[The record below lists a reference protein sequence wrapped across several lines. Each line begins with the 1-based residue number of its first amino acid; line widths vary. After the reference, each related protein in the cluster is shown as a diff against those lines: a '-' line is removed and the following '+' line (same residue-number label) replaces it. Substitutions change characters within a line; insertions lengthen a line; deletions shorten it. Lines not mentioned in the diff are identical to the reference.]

1 MKYIVLSGDDD
12 YYYDNLGFKK
22 INGERDIFDVP
33 EDAIVWRQEW
43 TVNLHKNLGNSWPY
57 GRLLVSKEGRRYVE
71 LQLITTKEGKKTTF
85 APVQVMMACLGE
97 VV

>member
-33 EDAIVWRQEW
+33 EDAIV
-43 TVNLHKNLGNSWPY
+43 
-57 GRLLVSKEGRRYVE
+57 
-71 LQLITTKEGKKTTF
+71 
-85 APVQVMMACLGE
+85 
-97 VV
+97 